1 MKATWAALCV
11 VVARLERLS
20 DLLFYVYGRRYVA
33 SEAKIL
39 VSLPGA
45 ERQMPHSDDAENKD
59 VSTPP
64 RTLGVFMAIDD
75 TAFLDIRP
83 RRLCDDSTNRE
94 LMSVVYR
101 SEVERV
107 HVKKGCIILF
117 RGDRIHRGVEN
128 ISADDLDRRIHAY
141 LRLADEPIST
151 EWRYKTYPAKEIID

>member
-1 MKATWAALCV
+1 
-11 VVARLERLS
+11 
-20 DLLFYVYGRRYVA
+20 
-33 SEAKIL
+33 
-39 VSLPGA
+39 
-45 ERQMPHSDDAENKD
+45 MPHSDDAENKD